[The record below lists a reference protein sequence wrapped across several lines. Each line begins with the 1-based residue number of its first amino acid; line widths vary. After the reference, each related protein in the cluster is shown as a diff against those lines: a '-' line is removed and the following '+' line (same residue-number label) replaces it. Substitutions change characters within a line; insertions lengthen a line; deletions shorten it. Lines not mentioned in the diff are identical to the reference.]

1 MNGRPYIRKKGGDV
15 MVNTFAFG
23 EEVYIDSTG
32 MGDSFFSGVPIM
44 FPIFFFLIIGII
56 VFAVITGIGKQVK
69 TNSLLKDMQQFASDL
84 ADHPSDES
92 ANRLADYLRDVTSF
106 PVERTQMEPFRVA
119 LGSYQLVMESPYVHD
134 ETKERVGRQYK
145 RLGILDGEKFADE
158 PAPRRSSSSHHHHH
172 HNDHHH
178 HT

>member
-1 MNGRPYIRKKGGDV
+1 

-56 VFAVITGIGKQVK
+56 VFAVVTGVGKQVK
-69 TNSLLKDMQQFASDL
+69 TNGLLKDMQQFASDL

-119 LGSYQLVMESPYVHD
+119 LGSYQLVMESPHVHD
-134 ETKERVGRQYK
+134 ETKERIDRQYK

>member
-1 MNGRPYIRKKGGDV
+1 

-32 MGDSFFSGVPIM
+32 MGDSLFAGMFSI
-44 FPIFFFLIIGII
+44 FPIFIIGIL
-56 VFAVITGIGKQVK
+56 AVMIIAIISMIRQATK
-69 TNSLLKDMQQFASDL
+69 TKGMLKDMQRFATEL
-84 ADHPSDES
+84 ADHPDDVA

-106 PVERTQMEPFRVA
+106 PVERTQMEPFWVA
-119 LGSYQLVMESPYVHD
+119 LGSYQLVMESPHVHD
-134 ETKERVGRQYK
+134 ETKERIDRQYK

>member
-1 MNGRPYIRKKGGDV
+1 
-15 MVNTFAFG
+15 MVHTLAFG

-32 MGDSFFSGVPIM
+32 IGDSFFSGAPSI
-44 FPIFFFLIIGII
+44 FPIFFFLIIGVI
-56 VFAVITGIGKQVK
+56 VFAVIGGIRNQVK
-69 TNSLLKDMQQFASDL
+69 TNSLLSDMQQFASEL
-84 ADHPSDES
+84 ADHPDDAS

-134 ETKERVGRQYK
+134 ETKERLDRQYK

-172 HNDHHH
+172 NDHHH
-178 HT
+178 M

>member
-32 MGDSFFSGVPIM
+32 MGDSLFTGMFSI
-44 FPIFFFLIIGII
+44 FPIVMISIIALIA
-56 VFAVITGIGKQVK
+56 FAVMAGIRNQVK
-69 TNSLLKDMQQFASDL
+69 TNGLLKDMQQFASDL

-119 LGSYQLVMESPYVHD
+119 LGSYQLVMESPHVHD
-134 ETKERVGRQYK
+134 ETKERIDRQYK

>member
-1 MNGRPYIRKKGGDV
+1 
-15 MVNTFAFG
+15 MVHTFAFG

-32 MGDSFFSGVPIM
+32 MGDSMFDEMFSI
-44 FPIFFFLIIGII
+44 FPIFIIGII
-56 VFAVITGIGKQVK
+56 ILIPFVFIAGIGKQVK

-119 LGSYQLVMESPYVHD
+119 LGSYHLVMESPHVHD
-134 ETKERVGRQYK
+134 ETKERIDRQYK

-158 PAPRRSSSSHHHHH
+158 PAPRRRSSSHHDH
-172 HNDHHH
+172 HNHHM
-178 HT
+178 

>member
-1 MNGRPYIRKKGGDV
+1 
-15 MVNTFAFG
+15 MVHTFAFG

-32 MGDSFFSGVPIM
+32 MGDSFFSGVPII

-56 VFAVITGIGKQVK
+56 VFAVIGGIGKQVK
-69 TNSLLKDMQQFASDL
+69 TNSLLKDMQQFASEL
-84 ADHPSDES
+84 ADNPSDES

-119 LGSYQLVMESPYVHD
+119 LGSYHLVMESSHVHD
-134 ETKERVGRQYK
+134 LTKERVDRQYK

-158 PAPRRSSSSHHHHH
+158 PVPRRRSSSHHHDH
-172 HNDHHH
+172 HNHHM
-178 HT
+178 

>member
-1 MNGRPYIRKKGGDV
+1 MDKKGGSD
-15 MVNTFAFG
+15 MFTAFAFG
-23 EEVYIDSTG
+23 EEVYIESTG
-32 MGDSFFSGVPIM
+32 MEDSFFSGVPII

-56 VFAVITGIGKQVK
+56 VFAVIGGIGNQVK
-69 TNSLLKDMQQFASDL
+69 TNSLLKDMQRLASDL

-106 PVERTQMEPFRVA
+106 PVHRTQMEPFRVA
-119 LGSYQLVMESPYVHD
+119 LGSYQLVMDSSYVSD
-134 ETKERVGRQYK
+134 ETKERVDRQYK

-172 HNDHHH
+172 NDHHNH
-178 HT
+178 HM

>member
-1 MNGRPYIRKKGGDV
+1 
-15 MVNTFAFG
+15 MVHTFVFG

-32 MGDSFFSGVPIM
+32 IGDSFFSGAPII
-44 FPIFFFLIIGII
+44 FPIFFFLIIGVI
-56 VFAVITGIGKQVK
+56 VFAIIWGIRNQVK
-69 TNSLLKDMQQFASDL
+69 TNSLLSDMQQFASEL
-84 ADHPSDES
+84 ADHPDDAS

-119 LGSYQLVMESPYVHD
+119 LGSYQLAMESPHVHD
-134 ETKERVGRQYK
+134 ETKERLDRQYK

-172 HNDHHH
+172 NDHHH
-178 HT
+178 M

>member
-1 MNGRPYIRKKGGDV
+1 
-15 MVNTFAFG
+15 MVHTFAFG

-32 MGDSFFSGVPIM
+32 MGDSFFEGMFGI
-44 FPIFFFLIIGII
+44 FPIVIISIIGLI
-56 VFAVITGIGKQVK
+56 VFAVMAGIRNQVK

-119 LGSYQLVMESPYVHD
+119 LGSYHLVMESPHVHD
-134 ETKERVGRQYK
+134 ETKERIDRQYK

-158 PAPRRSSSSHHHHH
+158 PAPRRRSSSHHHNHHDH
-172 HNDHHH
+172 HNHHM
-178 HT
+178 